1 MIVLDSDVFTIWLY
15 DNSPRLRQRIDALP
29 ETETVAITIVTLHES
44 LVPLLEAVKK
54 AANWQEQERATK
66 KLQRTWEFLRELMV
80 IYPTEQS
87 YQQFDT
93 LMSAK
98 QKNQRKKDRSDMMI
112 ASMVL
117 TASAVLVTRNTKDYQ
132 GIANLRI
139 ENWID

>member
-1 MIVLDSDVFTIWLY
+1 
-15 DNSPRLRQRIDALP
+15 
-29 ETETVAITIVTLHES
+29 
-44 LVPLLEAVKK
+44 
-54 AANWQEQERATK
+54 
-66 KLQRTWEFLRELMV
+66 LRELVV